1 MSIKYL
7 SWRFSYASIQAGTSQ
22 CATSKY
28 LYKVRNVTLD
38 HTTCIGNHK
47 AAFALLHP
55 NLPNPTFRALSKHL
69 LLSYIPNSLTM
80 QHLSWSTY

>member
-7 SWRFSYASIQAGTSQ
+7 SWRFSYASIQAGISQ

-69 LLSYIPNSLTM
+69 LLSYIPNS
-80 QHLSWSTY
+80 